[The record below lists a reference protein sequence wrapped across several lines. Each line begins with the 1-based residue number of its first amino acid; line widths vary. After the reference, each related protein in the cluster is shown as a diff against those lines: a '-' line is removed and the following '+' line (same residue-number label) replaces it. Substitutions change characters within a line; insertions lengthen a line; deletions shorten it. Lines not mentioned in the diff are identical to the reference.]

1 MIFGMKLAMI
11 TVGLFHRDNKIYALK
26 ERMELWKIM

>member
-1 MIFGMKLAMI
+1 MI
-11 TVGLFHRDNKIYALK
+11 TVGLFHRDNKIYAHK